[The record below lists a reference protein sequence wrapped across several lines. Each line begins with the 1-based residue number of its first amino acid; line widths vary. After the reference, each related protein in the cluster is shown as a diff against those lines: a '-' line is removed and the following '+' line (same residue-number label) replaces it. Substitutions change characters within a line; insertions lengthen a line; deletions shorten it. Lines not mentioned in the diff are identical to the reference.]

1 MPLKFAVRVH
11 AAFLDDKDG
20 AQSSKLGR
28 LVLIAAMV
36 ATAVAALGLGTG
48 APPTELHRHPLPTY
62 EELHQAFVDVTVA

>member
-11 AAFLDDKDG
+11 AAFLDGKDG
-20 AQSSKLGR
+20 TQSSKLGR

-62 EELHQAFVDVTVA
+62 EELHQAFDVTVA